1 MATQKL
7 EFLGTVFN
15 QRVKNDEG
23 DYVKRTRRTGDVVEV
38 SSSADAENLLK
49 LEVGGRPLF
58 KKVEEEKKAEPAPAP
73 STKTATASSDSK

>member
-1 MATQKL
+1 MAATKL
-7 EFLGTVFN
+7 EFLGDVYA

-23 DYVKRTRRTGDVVEV
+23 DFVKRTRRTGDVIEV
-38 SSSADAENLLK
+38 SSAQAESLLA